1 MFMYITLLSIT
12 TLNSIQER
20 LNIKYICHIVPH
32 CIYQC
37 FFLQKNLLF
46 LYNYMYTYLPCNYKD
61 TYQRNKIWNTSI
73 LGVIQDIFLWCFSTL
88 NKCLYTLKSDHKRI
102 GWNKECE
109 SEYCWFNCGPSHVT
123 KLLYLTKNCKDVGQ
137 ISHLMEEESW

>member
-1 MFMYITLLSIT
+1 MPRSATLHL
-12 TLNSIQER
+12 
-20 LNIKYICHIVPH
+20 PM
-32 CIYQC
+32 

-88 NKCLYTLKSDHKRI
+88 NINVYIPWSQTIKELDGIKNVILNIADLIVDHQMLHFCIWQKTVKMWVKSAIQWKKCHDKGMGGFLIFSM
-102 GWNKECE
+102 
-109 SEYCWFNCGPSHVT
+109 EY
-123 KLLYLTKNCKDVGQ
+123 
-137 ISHLMEEESW
+137 I